1 MGNLLQVSA
10 TNRKFTKL
18 DSTRRVYS
26 ISLPA
31 GYTCPFAK
39 DCHARA
45 VLQDDGTRKIVDGP
59 DTVFRCFSAS
69 QEAQYKATYTARHR
83 NLALL
88 KASEAPARLILD
100 SLESKMP
107 KRMHGPDGTGL
118 VRPHISGDFYSLR
131 YLNAWASVARM
142 RPLWTVYAY
151 TKALPLV
158 ARMEDKPTNFR
169 LIASMGGTHDRL
181 AETLG
186 MRTARVVYSEE
197 DAHRLGLEIDKD
209 DSLAAY
215 GRDSFA
221 LLIHATQPK
230 GSTAAAAVSKLRANK
245 R

>member
-10 TNRKFTKL
+10 TNTKFTKL

-45 VLQDDGTRKIVDGP
+45 VLQNDGTRKIVDGP

-69 QEAQYKATYTARHR
+69 QEAQYPATYAARHR

-88 KASEAPARLILD
+88 KASDNPAGLILE

-107 KRMHGPDGTGL
+107 KKCRTRRGTAL
-118 VRPHISGDFYSLR
+118 VRPHVSGDFFALW
-131 YLNAWASVARM
+131 YLNAWADVARM
-142 RPLWTVYAY
+142 RPMWTVYAY

-158 ARMEDKPTNFR
+158 ARMKDRPTNFR

-197 DAHRLGLEIDKD
+197 DATSLGLEIDKD

-221 LLIHATQPK
+221 LLIHATQPR
-230 GSTAAAAVSKLRANK
+230 GSAAAAAVSKLRAK

>member
-10 TNRKFTKL
+10 TNTKFTKI

-31 GYTCPFAK
+31 GYTCPFAR

-45 VLQDDGTRKIVDGP
+45 VLQKDGTRKIVDGP

-69 QEAQYKATYTARHR
+69 QEAQYKATHAARHR

-88 KASEAPARLILD
+88 KASDNPSRLILE

-107 KRMHGPDGTGL
+107 KRMHGPDGIAL
-118 VRPHISGDFYSLR
+118 VRPHISGDFFSLW
-131 YLNAWASVARM
+131 YLNAWADVALM
-142 RPLWTVYAY
+142 RPNWTVYAY

-158 ARMEDKPTNFR
+158 QRAPYIPLNFR

-181 AETLG
+181 AEKLG
-186 MRTARVVYSEE
+186 MRTARVVYSEDE
-197 DAHRLGLEIDKD
+197 ARRLGLEIDKD

-230 GSTAAAAVSKLRANK
+230 GSAAAAAVSKLRANK

>member
-10 TNRKFTKL
+10 TNQKFTKI
-18 DSTRRVYS
+18 DKTRRVYS

-31 GYTCPFAK
+31 GYTCPFAR

-45 VLQDDGTRKIVDGP
+45 VMQEDGTRKIVDGP

-88 KASEAPARLILD
+88 KASKDPARLILD

-107 KRMHGPDGTGL
+107 KRMHGPDGVAL
-118 VRPHISGDFYSLR
+118 VRPHISGDFFALW
-131 YLNAWASVARM
+131 YLHAWCDVALM
-142 RPLWTVYAY
+142 RPQWTVYAY

-158 ARMEDKPTNFR
+158 ARLCMRPENFR
-169 LIASMGGTHDRL
+169 LIASMGGTHDGL
-181 AETLG
+181 AEALG

-197 DAHRLGLEIDKD
+197 DAQRLGLEIDKD

-230 GSTAAAAVSKLRANK
+230 GSAAAAAVSKLRVNK